1 MENNT
6 ISYYNN
12 HAADFVNNTATV
24 DIKVIQDR
32 FLKYIPEQENILDFG
47 CGSGRDS
54 KYFLEK
60 GYKVTATDGSKE
72 LCALA
77 SNIAGIEVKC
87 MLFSE
92 LDEIEVYNGIW
103 ACSSILHLT
112 KTELKDVFFK
122 MYRALKDEGYIYT
135 SFKYGNFEGWRG
147 DRYFTDFTENE
158 FKKFL
163 EEIPGIEIQEMW
175 ITADVRPDRGAE
187 KWLNMI
193 LKKSE

>member
-1 MENNT
+1 MNNT

-12 HAADFVNNTATV
+12 HAADFVDNTVMV
-24 DIKVIQDR
+24 DIKEIQDR
-32 FLKYIPEQENILDFG
+32 FLKYIPEKGSILDLG

-54 KYFLEK
+54 KYFCEK

-77 SNIAGIEVKC
+77 SEIAGIEVKC
-87 MLFSE
+87 MLFSD

-122 MYRALKDEGYIYT
+122 MLRALKDEGYIYT

-147 DRYFTDFTENE
+147 DRYFTDFTEND
-158 FKKFL
+158 FKEFL
-163 EEIPGIEIQEMW
+163 EGIPGAEIQEMW
-175 ITADVRPDRGAE
+175 ITADARPGRGAE